1 MMKQLSIATFFIFL
15 FSIRFSSYAQTIVV
29 KAAHML
35 DVRKGVILTPAV
47 IIVKDGV
54 IEEINPKRLPAG
66 AATIDLGNKFLLP
79 GLIDM
84 HVHLA
89 SGDSDY
95 QFSSLVTE
103 SAAHVT
109 LRSARNAQRDLL
121 AGFTTLRAIGQD
133 HPSLE
138 LIDVEIMKAIDGGII
153 DGPRIVPAGHAIS
166 ITGGHGDLSM
176 WENFTYGILENG
188 YKHGIADG
196 GDEIV
201 KAVRYQIKHG
211 AKLIKVMA
219 TAGILSL
226 EGTAGAQQ
234 YSVEELNVA
243 VKEASRHGVKVA
255 AHAHG
260 TEGIIAAS
268 NAGVASIEHASIL
281 TDEAIRALLK
291 NGTYIVPTAYL
302 NEPHDISFL
311 PLPMQKKAEQ
321 MMPIAIES
329 HRKAIKAGVKFAFGT
344 DAGLPKE
351 IAHGENAKEF
361 SALVRLGMTTIE
373 AIRTATIHANE
384 LLGTG
389 DRGELKKGMLG
400 DIIAVD
406 GNPLLDITTLE
417 KVSFVM
423 KGGKVYLHNQK

>member
-1 MMKQLSIATFFIFL
+1 MKLLSLPFLCAFFI
-15 FSIRFSSYAQTIVV
+15 SISLSTYSQTLIV
-29 KAAHML
+29 KAAQML
-35 DVRKGVILTPAV
+35 DVRKGVIVSPAV
-47 IIVKDGV
+47 IIVKGGM
-54 IEEINPKRLPAG
+54 IEEINPKQLPIG
-66 AATIDLGNKFLLP
+66 AEVIDLGNKTLLP

-95 QFSSLVTE
+95 LFSSLVTE
-103 SAAHVT
+103 SATHVT
-109 LRSARNAQRDLL
+109 LRSVRNAQRDLM

-176 WENFTYGILENG
+176 WDNFTYGIIENG

-196 GDEIV
+196 VDEVV

-211 AKLIKVMA
+211 AKVIKVVA

-234 YSVEELNVA
+234 YSVEELNA
-243 VKEASRHGVKVA
+243 IVKEATRHGIKVA

-260 TEGIIAAS
+260 TQGIIDAS

-281 TDEAIRALLK
+281 SNEAIKVLLK
-291 NGTYIVPTAYL
+291 NKTYIVPTAYL
-302 NEPHDISFL
+302 NEPHDVSFL
-311 PLPMQKKAEQ
+311 PLPMLRKAEQ
-321 MMPIAIES
+321 MMPIAMES
-329 HRKAIKAGVKFAFGT
+329 HRKAIKEGVKFAFGT

-361 SALVRLGMTTIE
+361 SALVRLGMTPIN
-373 AIRTATIHANE
+373 AIRTATINAAE
-384 LLGTG
+384 
-389 DRGELKKGMLG
+389 
-400 DIIAVD
+400 
-406 GNPLLDITTLE
+406 
-417 KVSFVM
+417 F
-423 KGGKVYLHNQK
+423 

>member
-1 MMKQLSIATFFIFL
+1 
-15 FSIRFSSYAQTIVV
+15 
-29 KAAHML
+29 
-35 DVRKGVILTPAV
+35 
-47 IIVKDGV
+47 
-54 IEEINPKRLPAG
+54 
-66 AATIDLGNKFLLP
+66 
-79 GLIDM
+79 M

-95 QFSSLVTE
+95 LFSSLVTE
-103 SAAHVT
+103 SATHVT
-109 LRSARNAQRDLL
+109 LRSVRNAQRDLM

-176 WENFTYGILENG
+176 WDNFTYGIIENG

-196 GDEIV
+196 VDEVV

-211 AKLIKVMA
+211 AKVIKVVA

-234 YSVEELNVA
+234 YSVEELNA
-243 VKEASRHGVKVA
+243 IVKEATRHGIKVA

-260 TEGIIAAS
+260 TQGIIDAS

-281 TDEAIRALLK
+281 SNEAIKVLLK
-291 NGTYIVPTAYL
+291 NKTYIVPTAYL
-302 NEPHDISFL
+302 NEPHDVSFL
-311 PLPMQKKAEQ
+311 PLPMLRKAEQ
-321 MMPIAIES
+321 MMPIAMES
-329 HRKAIKAGVKFAFGT
+329 HRKAIKEGVKFAFGT

-361 SALVRLGMTTIE
+361 SALVRLGMTPIN
-373 AIRTATIHANE
+373 AIRTATINAAE
-384 LLGTG
+384 LLGTE
-389 DRGELKKGMLG
+389 DRGELKNGMLA

-406 GNPLLDITTLE
+406 GNPLQNIKLLE

-423 KGGKVYLHNQK
+423 KGGKVYLNK